1 MLSLGSICR
10 MLRLSTIFLSI
21 ALLGNA
27 GAAVSGLYTYEI
39 NADGV
44 TITDYP
50 TSATGALVIP
60 DSLDG
65 RIVTSIGYYA
75 FQSCN
80 SLTSI
85 IIPNSVTSIGNNAF
99 YLCSSLT
106 SIIIPNSVTSIGF
119 GAFYG
124 CTSLTSITLPYNFAY
139 SIPPNAVPIYTFDR
153 IVDALKNDPDFIAA
167 VAQAMLAAENN
178 SGFATKEE
186 LPLVEQ
192 AGIDQVLA
200 DPASYSLYT
209 SATAQEELIDLRT
222 GSTMLNINGSNA
234 VMQLQIQRSDDLST
248 WTSSAGD
255 IITVELPMQQGKG
268 FYRFA
273 MPQ

>member
-1 MLSLGSICR
+1 MRHLI
-10 MLRLSTIFLSI
+10 IFLSI
-21 ALLGNA
+21 VLLGNA

-39 NADGV
+39 NSDNVSV

-50 TSATGALVIP
+50 TNATGAIEIP
-60 DSLDG
+60 ATIDG
-65 RIVTSIGYYA
+65 RSVTSIGEAA
-75 FQSCN
+75 FQFCT

-85 IIPNSVTSIGNNAF
+85 IIGNSVTSIGNDAF
-99 YLCSSLT
+99 RNCTNLV
-106 SIIIPNSVTSIGF
+106 SIRLESMAAPIVGSYAFLGVSAAAIIYYPYGATGYAALYGGVPTTDNGF
-119 GAFYG
+119 TADDLN
-124 CTSLTSITLPYNFAY
+124 T
-139 SIPPNAVPIYTFDR
+139 
-153 IVDALKNDPDFIAA
+153 
-167 VAQAMLAAENN
+167 
-178 SGFATKEE
+178 ATTQGQ
-186 LPLVEQ
+186 Q

-255 IITVELPMQQGKG
+255 IITVELPMQVGKG

>member
-1 MLSLGSICR
+1 M
-10 MLRLSTIFLSI
+10 RLLTIFLSI
-21 ALLGNA
+21 ALLGDA

-39 NADGV
+39 NPDNASV

-50 TSATGALVIP
+50 TNEIGELVIVDTLGGYP
-60 DSLDG
+60 
-65 RIVTSIGYYA
+65 VTSIGGNA
-75 FQSCN
+75 FSNCS
-80 SLTSI
+80 SLTSVT
-85 IIPNSVTSIGNNAF
+85 IPDSVTSIGSEAF
-99 YLCSSLT
+99 FGCSSLT
-106 SIIIPNSVTSIGF
+106 SV
-119 GAFYG
+119 
-124 CTSLTSITLPYNFAY
+124 TLPYNFAY

-153 IVDALKNDPDFIAA
+153 IVDTLKNDPDFIAA